1 MGELSFVGPDVPW
14 GTAERAALDR
24 CLAVP
29 LLTEPA
35 RNKLSETRL
44 SRTIEAEIIPRLML
58 AHRGGAAAGDESSSP
73 KLTAEDVRHFTAM
86 TLEQEAAA
94 LLAYVDEVVA
104 RGHSLD
110 RVFLDL
116 FSPTA
121 RLLGHMWRD
130 DLLSFTDVTIG
141 MSRLQ
146 QVVRQLSP
154 GFEQQEE
161 AGGRRGRILLA
172 PAPGEQHSFG
182 LSLLECFFRRAGW
195 DVCGGSA
202 QTRAELI
209 RSAREEW
216 LDVVG
221 ISLSADVSYRAI
233 GSTISAVKKVSRN
246 PSLFVMV
253 GGRYFTDNPNH
264 ARQVGADAVGSD
276 APDAL
281 RQATS
286 SLSIALVRC

>member
-1 MGELSFVGPDVPW
+1 MGETSFVGPSLPW
-14 GTAERAALDR
+14 GTAEQAALDR

-35 RNKLSETRL
+35 RDRMSETRL

-58 AHRGGAAAGDESSSP
+58 AHRNGQSADEVSSGP
-73 KLTAEDVRHFTAM
+73 RVTAEDVRHFTAM
-86 TLEQEAAA
+86 ALEREPAA
-94 LLAYVDEVVA
+94 LLGYVDELLA

-110 RVFLDL
+110 AVFLDL

-146 QVVRQLSP
+146 QVVRELSP

-221 ISLSADVSYRAI
+221 ISLSADVSYQAI

-253 GGRYFTDNPNH
+253 GGRYFIDHPDH
-264 ARQVGADAVGSD
+264 ATKVGADAVGSD

-281 RQATS
+281 RQAVS